1 MDSILSSNSV
11 TLKFPENIRALGSF
25 MQGRQ
30 DYDDQ
35 VRNKIDFTAPYIIEI
50 PDQIEWVSA
59 SYVQGFMEHIVS
71 HLGYSKALDLMTVKC
86 SNKNIKHSFKTKLV

>member
-1 MDSILSSNSV
+1 MGIFQYSNSV
-11 TLKFPENIRALGSF
+11 VLKFPENIRALGGF

-35 VRNKIDFTAPYIIEI
+35 VRDKIDFTIPYTIEI
-50 PDQIEWVSA
+50 PDQIEWVTA

-86 SNKNIKHSFKTKLV
+86 SNKSIKHSFKTKLV

>member
-1 MDSILSSNSV
+1 
-11 TLKFPENIRALGSF
+11 

-35 VRNKIDFTAPYIIEI
+35 VRDKIDLTAPYTIEI
-50 PDQIEWVSA
+50 PDQIEWVSS

-71 HLGYSKALDLMTVKC
+71 HLGYSKALNLMTVKC
-86 SNKNIKHSFKTKLV
+86 SNKSIEHSFRTKLV